1 MYYSRSIISRMSD
14 LSVTESV
21 SNYRDPFMMKENNY
35 DDSNENIRT
44 LTNTSEIVSE
54 EEIIKMNL
62 SQKNSTMI
70 SFSTWGKKVLHGFLS
85 WHLWVQIT
93 LNDEI
98 MEQYFV
104 LSQKRLNQKKGYC
117 LMSYIMNF

>member
-1 MYYSRSIISRMSD
+1 MNSSRSIISRMSD
-14 LSVTESV
+14 LSVTDSV

-62 SQKNSTMI
+62 S
-70 SFSTWGKKVLHGFLS
+70 
-85 WHLWVQIT
+85 
-93 LNDEI
+93 
-98 MEQYFV
+98 
-104 LSQKRLNQKKGYC
+104 
-117 LMSYIMNF
+117 